1 MPKSYQNGTIL
12 FGIFVAI
19 CFEIVCGLR
28 VAAPPVV
35 LSLIRKKAKSRY
47 KYAVRTLKC
56 QKDRILSMKISFALT
71 GGRNRDF
78 WQEIKRLKHSKTTKP
93 SQSSIVDEFTN
104 TQDIANNFRC
114 KLSNVLNFAEKDVVS
129 FFFLQ
134 DNSCTNRLF
143 FDPITVMKA
152 LEKLRHNE
160 QDDSQLSS
168 NHLLL
173 AASVLNEFLAMFF
186 QS

>member
-1 MPKSYQNGTIL
+1 M
-12 FGIFVAI
+12 
-19 CFEIVCGLR
+19 
-28 VAAPPVV
+28 
-35 LSLIRKKAKSRY
+35 
-47 KYAVRTLKC
+47 
-56 QKDRILSMKISFALT
+56 
-71 GGRNRDF
+71 
-78 WQEIKRLKHSKTTKP
+78 KHSKTTKP